1 MTIWFE
7 EATDGCSQAA
17 HIQIQAQQA
26 ALTRRDRG
34 SRSEYLSA
42 VSGAEATAS
51 RVLELRHLPRPRNH
65 PDRRGVD
72 RPVLALLFPG
82 QGSQEI
88 GMGREAYQASSA
100 ARETFDAADAALGFA
115 LSKICFEG
123 PDEELLRTEVQ
134 QPAILTTGIALLRAF
149 RERKAI
155 APDFVA
161 GHSLGE
167 YTALVASGA
176 LDFEEA
182 VRLVHARGRFMQE
195 AVAEGRGAMAAV
207 LGLAP
212 DEVARVCEAVRD
224 ATGGVVTPAN
234 YNSPQQ
240 TVIAGDA
247 AAVEAACSR
256 LREEGAKR
264 TIPLAVSAPF
274 HCPLMAPAA
283 EKLATELGRVRFSAA
298 SPPVVTNVEA
308 EPNDDPGRMA
318 ALLEAQV
325 TAPVRFVETIERLMA
340 LGVTHVLEVGTGRVL
355 SGLVARISRGLE
367 RSWLS
372 SPDDFAGAERFALAS
387 GAEPS

>member
-1 MTIWFE
+1 
-7 EATDGCSQAA
+7 
-17 HIQIQAQQA
+17 
-26 ALTRRDRG
+26 
-34 SRSEYLSA
+34 
-42 VSGAEATAS
+42 
-51 RVLELRHLPRPRNH
+51 
-65 PDRRGVD
+65 
-72 RPVLALLFPG
+72 VLALLFPG

-88 GMGREAYQASSA
+88 GMGREVCRASSI

-115 LSKICFEG
+115 LSKICFDG
-123 PDEELLRTEVQ
+123 PDDALLRTEVQ
-134 QPAILTTGIALLRAF
+134 QPAILATSIALLRAF
-149 RERKAI
+149 QEEHPM
-155 APDFVA
+155 APAFVA

-176 LDFEEA
+176 LDFEDA

-207 LGLAP
+207 LGLTPA
-212 DEVARVCEAVRD
+212 DVARVCDATRA

-247 AAVEAACSR
+247 AAVESACAR
-256 LREEGAKR
+256 AREGGAKR

-298 SPPVVTNVEA
+298 SPPVITNVEA
-308 EPNDDPGRMA
+308 EPNADPGRMP

-325 TAPVRFVETIERLMA
+325 TAPVRFVEMVERLAA

-355 SGLVARISRGLE
+355 VGLVARISRGLE
-367 RSWLS
+367 RGWLAC
-372 SPDDFAGAERFALAS
+372 PDDFEAAGRFALAAS
-387 GAEPS
+387 AEPS

>member
-1 MTIWFE
+1 
-7 EATDGCSQAA
+7 
-17 HIQIQAQQA
+17 
-26 ALTRRDRG
+26 
-34 SRSEYLSA
+34 
-42 VSGAEATAS
+42 
-51 RVLELRHLPRPRNH
+51 
-65 PDRRGVD
+65 
-72 RPVLALLFPG
+72 
-82 QGSQEI
+82 
-88 GMGREAYQASSA
+88 MGREAYRASSA
-100 ARETFDAADAALGFA
+100 ARQTFDAADTALGFA

-123 PDEELLRTEVQ
+123 PEEELLRTEVQ

-149 RERKAI
+149 REQHPI
-155 APDFVA
+155 APDYVA

-212 DEVARVCEAVRD
+212 DAVARVCEAARA

-240 TVIAGDA
+240 TVIAGDV
-247 AAVEAACSR
+247 AAVELACSR
-256 LREEGAKR
+256 AREEGAKR

-298 SPPVVTNVEA
+298 SPPVITNVEA
-308 EPNDDPGRMA
+308 EPNADPGRMA

-325 TAPVRFVETIERLMA
+325 TAPVRFVEMIERLVA

-355 SGLVARISRGLE
+355 TGLVARISRGLE
-367 RSWLS
+367 RGWLS
-372 SPDDFAGAERFALAS
+372 SPADLADAERFALAS